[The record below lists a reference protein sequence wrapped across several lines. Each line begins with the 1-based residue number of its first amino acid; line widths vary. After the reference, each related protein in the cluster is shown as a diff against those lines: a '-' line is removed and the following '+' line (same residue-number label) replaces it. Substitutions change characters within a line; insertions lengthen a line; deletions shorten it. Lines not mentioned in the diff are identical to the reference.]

1 MTEMS
6 KSRWIGALLGAL
18 VTVQPAMGQDRYP
31 SRAITII
38 VPFAA
43 GGGGDT
49 SIRFI
54 ADQVQK
60 AKGTTI
66 VVENKP
72 GGGATIGMSYVARSA
87 PDGYTLG
94 LISTSPFTVTP
105 YFQKVP
111 YDPIK
116 DFSFISQFTVNTAP
130 VYVAANSRFK
140 TIEELLEFGR
150 ANPGKLRWAT
160 AAPRGTNHIAM
171 EAALRKHNVRAT
183 FVPFGGGA
191 EAMTALL
198 GGNIEFGIGTDF
210 GPPFTNGQIR
220 LLAESGPTK
229 IPGQPQVR
237 TFSELGFPLILPI
250 FLGIGGPA
258 GLPPDA
264 VKYWENA
271 LRDLTKTP
279 EFAQMM
285 GRYFSAPE
293 FLDSN
298 AFTQRIRNAH
308 ADTGKAVR
316 ELGMV
321 KN

>member
-1 MTEMS
+1 MD
-6 KSRWIGALLGAL
+6 RRRCIGAFLGAL
-18 VTVQPAMGQDRYP
+18 ILAQPALGQDKYP
-31 SRAITII
+31 SRPITII

-49 SIRFI
+49 AVRFI

-60 AKGTTI
+60 AKGATV

-72 GGGATIGMSYVARSA
+72 GGGATIGMSYVARSK

-94 LISTSPFTVTP
+94 LVSTSPFTVTP
-105 YFQKVP
+105 HFQKMP
-111 YDPIK
+111 FDPLK
-116 DFSFISQFTVNTAP
+116 DFTFIAQFSVNPAP
-130 VYVAANSRFK
+130 IYVATDSKFK
-140 TIEELLEFGR
+140 TIEELLAFGK
-150 ANPGKLRWAT
+150 ANPGRLRWAT

-171 EAALRKHNVRAT
+171 EAALRQQGIQAA

-191 EAMTALL
+191 EVITALL

-210 GPPFTNGQIR
+210 GPPFKNGQIR
-220 LLAESGPTK
+220 LLAESGATK
-229 IPGQPQVR
+229 IPGQSQVK
-237 TFSELGFPLILPI
+237 TFSELGFPLVLPI

-264 VKYWENA
+264 VSFWEGA
-271 LRDLTKTP
+271 LRDLSKTP
-279 EFAQMM
+279 AFTEMM
-285 GRYFSAPE
+285 GRYFAATE

-298 AFTQRIRNAH
+298 AFTRRIQEANAS
-308 ADTGKAVR
+308 TGAAVK